1 MAKYPARDL
10 VLKVGA
16 TTVGNCGAIGMVGSQ
31 RDIIDASAY
40 GDDWKD
46 YVSGQQDGT
55 EVEVT
60 VWLDPANAGQDALAA
75 AYDAGTSTTFDLSHA
90 DSSFHVTFPALVTAY
105 SRGGERDGVLSATAT
120 LKILNPGVTDA

>member
-1 MAKYPARDL
+1 MAKSPARDL

-16 TTVGNCGAIGMVGSQ
+16 TTVGQCTAIGMVGSS

-60 VWLDPANAGQDALAA
+60 VALDTADAGQDALQA
-75 AYDAGTSTTFDLSHA
+75 AYEAGTSTTFDLSHA
-90 DSSFHVTFPALVTAY
+90 DAGFHVTFPALVTSYA
-105 SRGGERDGVLSATAT
+105 RGGERDGVLAATAT